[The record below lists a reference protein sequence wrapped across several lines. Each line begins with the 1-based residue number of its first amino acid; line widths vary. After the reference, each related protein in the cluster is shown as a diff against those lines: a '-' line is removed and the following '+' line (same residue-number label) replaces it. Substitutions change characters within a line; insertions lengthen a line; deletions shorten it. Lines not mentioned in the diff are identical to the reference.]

1 MITFYLIATFL
12 MLVALIYQ
20 IAKIGKVSKICL
32 TACLSFLSF
41 WFSYHLVD
49 DAKQFYV
56 IECFR
61 SAFVCLVM
69 YLMYLTS
76 GNENT
81 KPFLLYSIVL
91 VSQTIVSLLQLLVN
105 ISGYTDPIYTVLS
118 LTEIALFIYGFT
130 NLQRLHNGDTNNSR
144 CNSACS
150 PWGAWLCNTEFN
162 EEGKK

>member
-1 MITFYLIATFL
+1 
-12 MLVALIYQ
+12 MLVALLYHV
-20 IAKIGKVSKICL
+20 AKFGKVSALCL
-32 TACLSFLSF
+32 TAAISFVSF
-41 WFSYHLVD
+41 WFSYYSIA

-150 PWGAWLCNTEFN
+150 PWGARLCNTKINQESQ
-162 EEGKK
+162 K